1 MKIAFQNFLTTLK
14 RYKTASILNI
24 AGLTLAFF
32 AMYVIMTQVFF
43 YVNYNQC
50 VEDNDRVY
58 MLGELSP
65 TNYISDLV
73 GRPLVEQ
80 AIAQSPAVEVGGMIL
95 CPMYDPATH
104 FFWVHRPTGEIT
116 RFRSSYVKNIS
127 LPMLD
132 IIPLDVIAGDK
143 WELARPNT
151 VIVSQSEAKRLGVG
165 LGDIISMPKEYSEDK
180 DDAPERDVEVVAIYK
195 DLPKNCYFSEFA
207 EAAMF
212 ENFGDKNMD
221 MKWWGMGAHTYFI
234 KIKEG
239 SSPDDFLDVY
249 NKILSDFLRA
259 ENSEEDIKRY
269 VDANLMLPITEMQW
283 ANMYNKVG
291 GDCGVNLSD
300 PATMSIVVSV
310 AVLILVMAFIN
321 FVNFFFALVPV
332 RLRAVNISKVFGAS
346 IATLRWSFVFEAVG
360 LVVCALA
367 LMSYL
372 SFVLMDLPLDSYLVC
387 PVQVS
392 QNPLALL
399 AVIAIGIVMA
409 IVAALYPA
417 WYITSFNPSL
427 AVKAGFA
434 GSTYGKRLRIVLIC
448 VQFTISMILIIVT
461 LFVGLQYRHMVN
473 FDLGF
478 EQTNLLTFKTS
489 NTMAQKSDV
498 LRAELNSHPDVVD
511 VASTDRSFFNNTI
524 FCSFNFTEAKM
535 EYYAAPVDQ
544 YKNLINIQCVS
555 PNFFDVIGL
564 RLMQGRWIDEKDAIE
579 SAWRTPAVGMMSI
592 SAAQKYNIYIRDDL
606 RRKSNNVIRYISG
619 YVNDIYTTSVDKR
632 RFPVVYIITT
642 DKHRHYYLRLQ
653 PTANVEEVKNHI
665 RASIAK
671 VNPQEEIPEIHYFTQ
686 VVKNM
691 YADVRQSMYVVGCFA
706 LVAIVISLMG
716 VFGIV
721 LFETQHRRRE
731 IAIRKVFGS
740 TTSELLW
747 LLNSRYAKIVV
758 ACFIVA
764 VPVAWY
770 VVDRWLQNFA
780 QRIELH
786 WWVFVV
792 AFVIVMGITLALV
805 TNRSWRAANE
815 NPADVV
821 KSE

>member
-14 RYKTASILNI
+14 RYRTASILNI

-43 YVNYNQC
+43 YVRYNQC

-65 TNYISDLV
+65 TNHISDLV

-143 WELARPNT
+143 RELARPNT

-259 ENSEEDIKRY
+259 EDSEEDIKRY

-346 IATLRWSFVFEAVG
+346 IATLRWSFVFEAIG

-372 SFVLMDLPLDSYLVC
+372 SFALMDLPLDSYLVC

-498 LRAELNSHPDVVD
+498 LRAELSSHPDVVG

-535 EYYAAPVDQ
+535 EYYAASVDQ
-544 YKNLINIQCVS
+544 DINLINIQCVS

-592 SAAQKYNIYIRDDL
+592 SAAQKYNIYIRDE
-606 RRKSNNVIRYISG
+606 IG
-619 YVNDIYTTSVDKR
+619 
-632 RFPVVYIITT
+632 
-642 DKHRHYYLRLQ
+642 
-653 PTANVEEVKNHI
+653 
-665 RASIAK
+665 RAH
-671 VNPQEEIPEIHYFTQ
+671 V
-686 VVKNM
+686 
-691 YADVRQSMYVVGCFA
+691 
-706 LVAIVISLMG
+706 
-716 VFGIV
+716 
-721 LFETQHRRRE
+721 
-731 IAIRKVFGS
+731 
-740 TTSELLW
+740 
-747 LLNSRYAKIVV
+747 
-758 ACFIVA
+758 
-764 VPVAWY
+764 
-770 VVDRWLQNFA
+770 
-780 QRIELH
+780 
-786 WWVFVV
+786 
-792 AFVIVMGITLALV
+792 
-805 TNRSWRAANE
+805 
-815 NPADVV
+815 
-821 KSE
+821 

>member
-14 RYKTASILNI
+14 RYRTASILNI

-43 YVNYNQC
+43 YVRYNQC

-104 FFWVHRPTGEIT
+104 FFWVRRPTGEIT

-143 WELARPNT
+143 RELARPNT

-221 MKWWGMGAHTYFI
+221 MKMWGMGAHTYFI
-234 KIKEG
+234 KIKED

-259 ENSEEDIKRY
+259 DGSEEDIKRY

-346 IATLRWSFVFEAVG
+346 IATLRWNFVFEAVG

-372 SFVLMDLPLDSYLVC
+372 SFTLMDLPLDSYLVC

-511 VASTDRSFFNNTI
+511 VASTENSFFNHTM
-524 FCSFNFTEAKM
+524 FCSFYFTEAKM
-535 EYYAAPVDQ
+535 EYYAASVDQ

-671 VNPQEEIPEIHYFTQ
+671 VNPQEEMPEIHYFTQ

-691 YADVRQSMYVVGCFA
+691 YTDVQQSMYVVGCFA

>member
-1 MKIAFQNFLTTLK
+1 MKIALTNFLTTLK

-43 YVNYNQC
+43 YVRYNQC

-65 TNYISDLV
+65 TNHISDLV

-104 FFWVHRPTGEIT
+104 FLWVRRSTGEII
-116 RFRSSYVKNIS
+116 RFRSSYIKEIS
-127 LPMLD
+127 LPLLD
-132 IIPLDVIAGDK
+132 IIPIYEIAGDK
-143 WELARPNT
+143 RELARPNT

-221 MKWWGMGAHTYFI
+221 MKMWGMGAHTYFI

-249 NKILSDFLRA
+249 NKILGDFLRA
-259 ENSEEDIKRY
+259 DTSEEDIKRY

-346 IATLRWSFVFEAVG
+346 IATLRWSFVFEAIG

-372 SFVLMDLPLDSYLVC
+372 SFALMDLPLDNYLVC
-387 PVQVS
+387 PVQVT
-392 QNPLALL
+392 QNPLALF

-409 IVAALYPA
+409 IAAALYPA

-427 AVKAGFA
+427 AIKAGFA
-434 GSTYGKRLRIVLIC
+434 GSTYGKRLRVALIC
-448 VQFTISMILIIVT
+448 VQFTISIILIITT

-489 NTMAQKSDV
+489 NAMAQKSEV
-498 LRAELNSHPDVVD
+498 LRAELSSHPDVVG
-511 VASTDRSFFNNTI
+511 VASTERSFFKETL
-524 FCSFNFTEAKM
+524 FSVFYFSKEKM
-535 EYYAAPVDQ
+535 DYASADED
-544 YKNLINIQCVS
+544 KNLINIQCVS

-632 RFPVVYIITT
+632 RFPTVYIITT
-642 DKHRHYYLRLQ
+642 ANHRHYYLRLQ
-653 PTANVEEVKNHI
+653 PSANVEEVKNHI

-671 VNPQEEIPEIHYFTQ
+671 VNPQEEMPEIDHFTQ
-686 VVKNM
+686 VVEDM
-691 YADVRQSMYVVGCFA
+691 YTNVRQSMFVVGCFA

-740 TTSELLW
+740 TTTELLW
-747 LLNSRYAKIVV
+747 MLNSRYAKIVL

-764 VPVAWY
+764 APVAWY
-770 VVDRWLQNFA
+770 VVDMWLQNYHE
-780 QRIELH
+780 RIDLD

-792 AFVIVMGITLALV
+792 ALVIVLAITLGLV
-805 TNRSWRAANE
+805 TTRSWRTANE
-815 NPADVV
+815 NPANVV
-821 KSE
+821 KGE

>member
-14 RYKTASILNI
+14 RYRTASILNI

-43 YVNYNQC
+43 YVRYNQC
-50 VEDNDRVY
+50 VEDNERVY

-65 TNYISDLV
+65 TNRISDLV

-143 WELARPNT
+143 RELARPNT

-259 ENSEEDIKRY
+259 EDSEEDIKRY

-346 IATLRWSFVFEAVG
+346 IATLRWSFVFEAIG

-372 SFVLMDLPLDSYLVC
+372 SFTLMDLPLDSYLVC

-399 AVIAIGIVMA
+399 AVIAIGILMA

-498 LRAELNSHPDVVD
+498 LRAELSSHPDVVG

-535 EYYAAPVDQ
+535 EYYAASVDQ
-544 YKNLINIQCVS
+544 DINLINIQCVS

-564 RLMQGRWIDEKDAIE
+564 RLMQGRWIDEKDAID
-579 SAWRTPAVGMMSI
+579 SAWSTPAVGMMSI

-653 PTANVEEVKNHI
+653 PTANVEEVKGHI

-691 YADVRQSMYVVGCFA
+691 YADVQQSMYVVGCFA

-758 ACFIVA
+758 ACFIAA

-792 AFVIVMGITLALV
+792 AFVIVMGITLTLV
-805 TNRSWRAANE
+805 TTRSWRAANE

>member
-1 MKIAFQNFLTTLK
+1 MKIACQNFLTTLK

-43 YVNYNQC
+43 YVRYNQC
-50 VEDNDRVY
+50 IEDNDRVY

-104 FFWVHRPTGEIT
+104 FFWVRRSTGEII
-116 RFRSSYVKNIS
+116 RFQSSYVKNIS

-143 WELARPNT
+143 RELARPNT

-221 MKWWGMGAHTYFI
+221 MMRWGMGAHTYFI
-234 KIKEG
+234 KIKED
-239 SSPDDFLDVY
+239 SSPNDFLDVY
-249 NKILSDFLRA
+249 NKISSDFLRA
-259 ENSEEDIKRY
+259 DTSEENIKRY

-346 IATLRWSFVFEAVG
+346 IATLRWSFVFEAIG

-372 SFVLMDLPLDSYLVC
+372 SFTLMDLPLDSYLVC

-417 WYITSFNPSL
+417 WSITSFNPAL

-478 EQTNLLTFKTS
+478 DQANLLTFKTS

-511 VASTDRSFFNNTI
+511 VASTGSSFFNNTML
-524 FCSFNFTEAKM
+524 CSFYFTEAKM
-535 EYYAAPVDQ
+535 EYYAASVDQ
-544 YKNLINIQCVS
+544 DKNLINIQCVS

-564 RLMQGRWIDEKDAIE
+564 KLMQGRWIDEKDAIE

-632 RFPVVYIITT
+632 RFPAVYIITT
-642 DKHRHYYLRLQ
+642 DKHRHYYLHLQ
-653 PTANVEEVKNHI
+653 PTANVEEVKGHI
-665 RASIAK
+665 PASIAK
-671 VNPQEEIPEIHYFTQ
+671 VNPQEEMPEIHYFTQ

-747 LLNSRYAKIVV
+747 LLNSRYAKIIV

>member
-14 RYKTASILNI
+14 RYRTASILNI

-43 YVNYNQC
+43 YVRYNQC
-50 VEDNDRVY
+50 IEDNDRVY

-65 TNYISDLV
+65 TNHISDLV

-104 FFWVHRPTGEIT
+104 FFWVRRSTGEIT

-143 WELARPNT
+143 RELARPNT

-221 MKWWGMGAHTYFI
+221 MKAWGMGAHTYFI
-234 KIKEG
+234 KIKED

-249 NKILSDFLRA
+249 NKILGDFLRA
-259 ENSEEDIKRY
+259 DTSEEDIKRY

-300 PATMSIVVSV
+300 PATMSIVVGV

-346 IATLRWSFVFEAVG
+346 IATLRWSFVFEAIG

-372 SFVLMDLPLDSYLVC
+372 SFALMDLPLDSYLVC

-399 AVIAIGIVMA
+399 AVIAIGVVMA
-409 IVAALYPA
+409 VAAALYPA

-448 VQFTISMILIIVT
+448 VQFTISMILIITT
-461 LFVGLQYRHMVN
+461 LFFGLQYRHMVN

-478 EQTNLLTFKTS
+478 DQANLLTFNTS

-511 VASTDRSFFNNTI
+511 VASTENSFFNNTML
-524 FCSFNFTEAKM
+524 CSFDFTEAKM
-535 EYYAAPVDQ
+535 EYYAASVDQ
-544 YKNLINIQCVS
+544 DKNLINIQCVS
-555 PNFFDVIGL
+555 PNFFD
-564 RLMQGRWIDEKDAIE
+564 
-579 SAWRTPAVGMMSI
+579 
-592 SAAQKYNIYIRDDL
+592 
-606 RRKSNNVIRYISG
+606 
-619 YVNDIYTTSVDKR
+619 
-632 RFPVVYIITT
+632 
-642 DKHRHYYLRLQ
+642 
-653 PTANVEEVKNHI
+653 
-665 RASIAK
+665 
-671 VNPQEEIPEIHYFTQ
+671 
-686 VVKNM
+686 
-691 YADVRQSMYVVGCFA
+691 
-706 LVAIVISLMG
+706 
-716 VFGIV
+716 
-721 LFETQHRRRE
+721 
-731 IAIRKVFGS
+731 
-740 TTSELLW
+740 
-747 LLNSRYAKIVV
+747 
-758 ACFIVA
+758 
-764 VPVAWY
+764 
-770 VVDRWLQNFA
+770 
-780 QRIELH
+780 
-786 WWVFVV
+786 
-792 AFVIVMGITLALV
+792 
-805 TNRSWRAANE
+805 
-815 NPADVV
+815 
-821 KSE
+821 

>member
-1 MKIAFQNFLTTLK
+1 
-14 RYKTASILNI
+14 
-24 AGLTLAFF
+24 
-32 AMYVIMTQVFF
+32 
-43 YVNYNQC
+43 
-50 VEDNDRVY
+50 
-58 MLGELSP
+58 
-65 TNYISDLV
+65 
-73 GRPLVEQ
+73 
-80 AIAQSPAVEVGGMIL
+80 
-95 CPMYDPATH
+95 
-104 FFWVHRPTGEIT
+104 
-116 RFRSSYVKNIS
+116 
-127 LPMLD
+127 
-132 IIPLDVIAGDK
+132 
-143 WELARPNT
+143 
-151 VIVSQSEAKRLGVG
+151 
-165 LGDIISMPKEYSEDK
+165 MPKEYSEDK

-221 MKWWGMGAHTYFI
+221 MKWWGTGAHTYFI
-234 KIKEG
+234 KIKED

-259 ENSEEDIKRY
+259 DTPEEYIKRD

-300 PATMSIVVSV
+300 PATMSIVVGV

-346 IATLRWSFVFEAVG
+346 IATLRWSFVFEAIG

-372 SFVLMDLPLDSYLVC
+372 SFALMDLPLDSYLVC

-409 IVAALYPA
+409 VAAALYPA

-448 VQFTISMILIIVT
+448 VQFTISMILIITT
-461 LFVGLQYRHMVN
+461 LFFGLQYRHMVN

-478 EQTNLLTFKTS
+478 DQANLLTFNTS

-511 VASTDRSFFNNTI
+511 VASTENSFFNNTMLCL
-524 FCSFNFTEAKM
+524 FYFTEAKM
-535 EYYAAPVDQ
+535 EYYAASADQ
-544 YKNLINIQCVS
+544 DKNLINIQCVS

-564 RLMQGRWIDEKDAIE
+564 KLMQGRWIDEKDAIE
-579 SAWRTPAVGMMSI
+579 SAWQTPAVGMMSI

-632 RFPVVYIITT
+632 RFPAVYIITT

-671 VNPQEEIPEIHYFTQ
+671 VNPQEEMPEIHDFTQ

-747 LLNSRYAKIVV
+747 LLNSRYAKIIV

-770 VVDRWLQNFA
+770 IVDRWLQKFPE
-780 QRIELH
+780 RVDME

>member
-43 YVNYNQC
+43 YVRYNQC
-50 VEDNDRVY
+50 VEDNERVY

-104 FFWVHRPTGEIT
+104 FFWVRRPTGEIT

-143 WELARPNT
+143 RELARPNT

-165 LGDIISMPKEYSEDK
+165 LGDIISMPKEYSEDR

-249 NKILSDFLRA
+249 NKILGDFLRA
-259 ENSEEDIKRY
+259 ETSEENIKRD

-291 GDCGVNLSD
+291 GDCGVNWSD

-346 IATLRWSFVFEAVG
+346 IATLRWSFVFEAIG

-372 SFVLMDLPLDSYLVC
+372 SFALMDLPLDSYLVC

-409 IVAALYPA
+409 MVAALYPA

-498 LRAELNSHPDVVD
+498 LRAELSSHPDVVD
-511 VASTDRSFFNNTI
+511 VASTDRSFFNNTM

-535 EYYAAPVDQ
+535 EYYAASVDQ
-544 YKNLINIQCVS
+544 DINLINIQCVS

-564 RLMQGRWIDEKDAIE
+564 RLMQGRWIDEKDAID
-579 SAWRTPAVGMMSI
+579 SAWSTPAVGMMSI

-606 RRKSNNVIRYISG
+606 RRKSNHVIRYISG
-619 YVNDIYTTSVDKR
+619 YVNDIYTTSVDQR
-632 RFPVVYIITT
+632 RFPAVYIITT

-770 VVDRWLQNFA
+770 VVDRWLQKFPE
-780 QRIELH
+780 RVDME

-792 AFVIVMGITLALV
+792 AFVIVMGITLTLV
-805 TNRSWRAANE
+805 TTRSWRAANE

>member
-43 YVNYNQC
+43 YVRYNQC
-50 VEDNDRVY
+50 VEDNERVY

-104 FFWVHRPTGEIT
+104 FFWVHRPTGEII
-116 RFRSSYVKNIS
+116 RFQSSCIREIS
-127 LPMLD
+127 LPLLD
-132 IIPLDVIAGDK
+132 IMPIYEIAGDK
-143 WELARPNT
+143 RELARPNT
-151 VIVSQSEAKRLGVG
+151 VIVSQSEAKRLSVG
-165 LGDIISMPKEYSEDK
+165 LGDIISMPKEYSEAK
-180 DDAPERDVEVVAIYK
+180 DDAPEREVEVVAIYK

-259 ENSEEDIKRY
+259 EDSEEDIKRY

-346 IATLRWSFVFEAVG
+346 IATLRWSFVFEAIG

-409 IVAALYPA
+409 VVAALYPA

-498 LRAELNSHPDVVD
+498 LRTELSSHPDVVD

-535 EYYAAPVDQ
+535 EYYAASVDQ
-544 YKNLINIQCVS
+544 EINLINIQCVS
-555 PNFFDVIGL
+555 PNFFDVIGGL
-564 RLMQGRWIDEKDAIE
+564 
-579 SAWRTPAVGMMSI
+579 T
-592 SAAQKYNIYIRDDL
+592 
-606 RRKSNNVIRYISG
+606 RKM
-619 YVNDIYTTSVDKR
+619 
-632 RFPVVYIITT
+632 P
-642 DKHRHYYLRLQ
+642 
-653 PTANVEEVKNHI
+653 
-665 RASIAK
+665 
-671 VNPQEEIPEIHYFTQ
+671 
-686 VVKNM
+686 
-691 YADVRQSMYVVGCFA
+691 
-706 LVAIVISLMG
+706 
-716 VFGIV
+716 
-721 LFETQHRRRE
+721 
-731 IAIRKVFGS
+731 
-740 TTSELLW
+740 
-747 LLNSRYAKIVV
+747 
-758 ACFIVA
+758 
-764 VPVAWY
+764 
-770 VVDRWLQNFA
+770 
-780 QRIELH
+780 
-786 WWVFVV
+786 
-792 AFVIVMGITLALV
+792 
-805 TNRSWRAANE
+805 
-815 NPADVV
+815 
-821 KSE
+821 

>member
-104 FFWVHRPTGEIT
+104 FFWVRRPAGEIT

-127 LPMLD
+127 LSMLD

-143 WELARPNT
+143 RELARPNT

-221 MKWWGMGAHTYFI
+221 IKRWGMGAHTYFI
-234 KIKEG
+234 KIKED
-239 SSPDDFLDVY
+239 SSPNDFLDVY

-259 ENSEEDIKRY
+259 DTSEEDIKRY

-346 IATLRWSFVFEAVG
+346 IATLRWNFVFEAVG

-498 LRAELNSHPDVVD
+498 LRAELSSHPDVVG
-511 VASTDRSFFNNTI
+511 VASTENSFFNYTL

-535 EYYAAPVDQ
+535 EYYAASVDQ

-592 SAAQKYNIYIRDDL
+592 SAAQ
-606 RRKSNNVIRYISG
+606 SEAQATPQTG
-619 YVNDIYTTSVDKR
+619 
-632 RFPVVYIITT
+632 
-642 DKHRHYYLRLQ
+642 Q
-653 PTANVEEVKNHI
+653 
-665 RASIAK
+665 SI
-671 VNPQEEIPEIHYFTQ
+671 
-686 VVKNM
+686 
-691 YADVRQSMYVVGCFA
+691 
-706 LVAIVISLMG
+706 LV
-716 VFGIV
+716 
-721 LFETQHRRRE
+721 
-731 IAIRKVFGS
+731 
-740 TTSELLW
+740 
-747 LLNSRYAKIVV
+747 
-758 ACFIVA
+758 
-764 VPVAWY
+764 
-770 VVDRWLQNFA
+770 
-780 QRIELH
+780 
-786 WWVFVV
+786 
-792 AFVIVMGITLALV
+792 
-805 TNRSWRAANE
+805 
-815 NPADVV
+815 
-821 KSE
+821 

>member
-14 RYKTASILNI
+14 RYKTASVLNI

-32 AMYVIMTQVFF
+32 AMYVIMTQVIF
-43 YVNYNQC
+43 YVRYNQC
-50 VEDNDRVY
+50 IEDNDRVY
-58 MLGELSP
+58 MLGALSP
-65 TNYISDLV
+65 TNHISDLV

-104 FFWVHRPTGEIT
+104 FFWVRRSTGEII

-143 WELARPNT
+143 RELARPNT

-212 ENFGDKNMD
+212 ENFGYKNMD

-259 ENSEEDIKRY
+259 DTPEEYIKRD

-291 GDCGVNLSD
+291 GDCGVNWSD

-346 IATLRWSFVFEAVG
+346 IATLRWSFVFEAIG

-399 AVIAIGIVMA
+399 AVIAIGVVMA
-409 IVAALYPA
+409 VAAALYPA

-448 VQFTISMILIIVT
+448 VQFTISMILIITT
-461 LFVGLQYRHMVN
+461 LFFGLQYRHMVN

-478 EQTNLLTFKTS
+478 DQANLLTFKTS

-511 VASTDRSFFNNTI
+511 VASTENSFFNNTI
-524 FCSFNFTEAKM
+524 FCSFYFTEAKM
-535 EYYAAPVDQ
+535 EYYAASVDED
-544 YKNLINIQCVS
+544 KNLINIQCVS

-564 RLMQGRWIDEKDAIE
+564 KLMQGRWIDEKDAIE

-632 RFPVVYIITT
+632 RFPAVYIITT

-653 PTANVEEVKNHI
+653 PTADVEEVKNHI

-671 VNPQEEIPEIHYFTQ
+671 VNPQEEMPEIHYFTQ

-747 LLNSRYAKIVV
+747 LLNSRYAKIIV

-770 VVDRWLQNFA
+770 IVDRWLQKFPE
-780 QRIELH
+780 RVDME

>member
-32 AMYVIMTQVFF
+32 AMYVVMTQVFF
-43 YVNYNQC
+43 YVRYNQC
-50 VEDNDRVY
+50 VEDNERVY

-104 FFWVHRPTGEIT
+104 FFWVRRPTGEIT

-221 MKWWGMGAHTYFI
+221 MKMWGMGAHTYFI

-259 ENSEEDIKRY
+259 ETSEENIKRD

-283 ANMYNKVG
+283 ANMYNKAG
-291 GDCGVNLSD
+291 GDCGVNWSD

-346 IATLRWSFVFEAVG
+346 IATLRWSFVFEAIG

-409 IVAALYPA
+409 VAAALYPA

-448 VQFTISMILIIVT
+448 VQFTISMILIITT

-489 NTMAQKSDV
+489 NAMAQKSEV
-498 LRAELNSHPDVVD
+498 LRTELSSHPDVVD
-511 VASTDRSFFNNTI
+511 VASTDRSFFNNTT

-535 EYYAAPVDQ
+535 EYYAASVDQ
-544 YKNLINIQCVS
+544 DINLINIQCVS

-564 RLMQGRWIDEKDAIE
+564 KLMQGRWIDEKDAIE
-579 SAWRTPAVGMMSI
+579 SVWRTPAVGMMSI

-632 RFPVVYIITT
+632 RFPAVYVITT

-653 PTANVEEVKNHI
+653 PTANVEAVKNHI

-671 VNPQEEIPEIHYFTQ
+671 VNPQEEMPEIEDFTH
-686 VVKNM
+686 VVENM

-747 LLNSRYAKIVV
+747 LLNSRYAKIIV

-770 VVDRWLQNFA
+770 VVDRWLQKFPE
-780 QRIELH
+780 RVDME

>member
-1 MKIAFQNFLTTLK
+1 MKIAFQNFLTTLR
-14 RYKTASILNI
+14 RYKTASVLNI

-32 AMYVIMTQVFF
+32 AMYVVMTQVFF
-43 YVNYNQC
+43 YVGYNQC

-65 TNYISDLV
+65 TNHISDLV

-104 FFWVHRPTGEIT
+104 FFWVRRPTGEIT

-143 WELARPNT
+143 RELARPNT

-221 MKWWGMGAHTYFI
+221 MKMWGMGAHIYFI

-259 ENSEEDIKRY
+259 DTSEENIKRH

-291 GDCGVNLSD
+291 GDCGVNWSD

-372 SFVLMDLPLDSYLVC
+372 SFALMDLPLDSYLVC

-399 AVIAIGIVMA
+399 AVIAIGIAMA
-409 IVAALYPA
+409 VAAALYPA

-434 GSTYGKRLRIVLIC
+434 GSTYGKRMRIVLIC
-448 VQFTISMILIIVT
+448 VQFTISMILIITT

-478 EQTNLLTFKTS
+478 EQANLLTFKTS
-489 NTMAQKSDV
+489 NAMAQKSEV
-498 LRAELNSHPDVVD
+498 LRTELGSHPDVVG
-511 VASTDRSFFNNTI
+511 VASTDRAFFNNTML
-524 FCSFNFTEAKM
+524 CSFNFTEAKM
-535 EYYAAPVDQ
+535 EYYATTVDQ
-544 YKNLINIQCVS
+544 DINLINIQCVS

-579 SAWRTPAVGMMSI
+579 SVWRTPAVGMMSI

-606 RRKSNNVIRYISG
+606 RRKSYNVIRYISG
-619 YVNDIYTTSVDKR
+619 YVNDIYTTSVDQR
-632 RFPVVYIITT
+632 RFPAVYIITT
-642 DKHRHYYLRLQ
+642 TKHRHYYLRLQ

-665 RASIAK
+665 CASIAK
-671 VNPQEEIPEIHYFTQ
+671 VNPQEEMPEIEDFTH
-686 VVKNM
+686 VVKNR
-691 YADVRQSMYVVGCFA
+691 YADVQHSMFVVGCFA

-758 ACFIVA
+758 SCFIAA

-770 VVDRWLQNFA
+770 VVDMWLQKFPE
-780 QRIELH
+780 RVDME

-792 AFVIVMGITLALV
+792 AFVIVMGITLSLV
-805 TNRSWRAANE
+805 TTRSWRAANE
-815 NPADVV
+815 NPSDVV
-821 KSE
+821 KGE

>member
-14 RYKTASILNI
+14 RYRTASILNI

-43 YVNYNQC
+43 YVRYNQC

-104 FFWVHRPTGEIT
+104 FFWVRRSTGEIT

-143 WELARPNT
+143 RELARPNT

-221 MKWWGMGAHTYFI
+221 MKTWGMGAHTYFI

-239 SSPDDFLDVY
+239 SSPNDFLDVY

-259 ENSEEDIKRY
+259 DDSEEDIKRY

-346 IATLRWSFVFEAVG
+346 IATLRWNFVFEAVG

-372 SFVLMDLPLDSYLVC
+372 SFTLMDLPLDSYLVC

-478 EQTNLLTFKTS
+478 EQANLLTFKTS

-535 EYYAAPVDQ
+535 EYYAASVDQ
-544 YKNLINIQCVS
+544 YINLINIQCVS

-632 RFPVVYIITT
+632 RFPAVYIITT

-671 VNPQEEIPEIHYFTQ
+671 VNPQEEMPEIHYFTQ

-691 YADVRQSMYVVGCFA
+691 YADVQQSMYVVGCFA

-758 ACFIVA
+758 ACFIAA